1 MKFNPTALKS
11 LCSNKAGR
19 VGLTLQKFSPEIL
32 TVAGVVGVVG
42 TAVLVG
48 RATLKSVPV
57 IENLREE
64 KQLLSDALVNGK
76 FETTEYN
83 KHLTGVYVKNSLQI
97 AKLYTPALTLGLASI
112 ACLLGAHGIMKKRN
126 AAMAAAYKAVEE
138 TLNKYR
144 DRVRTELGED
154 QERDLYHN
162 LVEKEV
168 INPETDKKEIVKT
181 PADPNTYSGYARIF
195 DETNPN
201 WEKVNEYNLLFLR
214 AQQNYAND
222 LLKARGHLFLNE
234 VYNALGL
241 PHTEAGAVVGWILD
255 KDTSDNFVDFGI
267 FDPSNERAREFVNG
281 YETGIVLDFNVDGL
295 IFNKI

>member
-1 MKFNPTALKS
+1 MKFNPSAIKT
-11 LCSNKAGR
+11 LCTNKAGR
-19 VGLTLQKFSPEIL
+19 LGLNIQKFSPEIL

-57 IENLREE
+57 VENLREE
-64 KQLLSDALVNGK
+64 KLLLKDALVEGK
-76 FETTEYN
+76 FEQSEYN
-83 KHLTGVYVKNSLQI
+83 KHLTGVYVKNGLQI
-97 AKLYTPALTLGLASI
+97 AKMYTPALTLGLASI

-144 DRVRTELGED
+144 DRVRNELGEE
-154 QERDLYHN
+154 QERDLYHG
-162 LVEKEV
+162 LVEKEIV
-168 INPETDKKEIVKT
+168 NPETDKKEIVKT
-181 PADPNTYSGYARIF
+181 AGDPNEYSGYARFF
-195 DETNPN
+195 DETNVH
-201 WEKVNEYNLLFLR
+201 WEKTNEYNLLFLR

-222 LLKARGHLFLNE
+222 LLQARGHLFLNE

-241 PHTEAGAVVGWILD
+241 PHTEAGAVVGWILN

-267 FDPSNERAREFVNG
+267 FDPTNERAREFVNG
-281 YETGIVLDFNVDGL
+281 YEPGILLDFNVDGL